1 MTGNRRWEGLEY
13 RGVHIAE
20 AFIVRM
26 SDSLLVGQSP
36 PFNVVI
42 E

>member
-1 MTGNRRWEGLEY
+1 VRWEALEY

-20 AFIVRM
+20 AFVVRKAGGV
-26 SDSLLVGQSP
+26 LVGQSD
-36 PFNVVI
+36 PFFVVI